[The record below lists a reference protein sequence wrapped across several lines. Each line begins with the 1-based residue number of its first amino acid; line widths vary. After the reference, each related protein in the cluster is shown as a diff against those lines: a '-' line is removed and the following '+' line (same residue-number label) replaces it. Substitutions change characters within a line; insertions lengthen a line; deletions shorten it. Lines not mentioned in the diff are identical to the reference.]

1 MAKHTHQHHWPVRL
15 LGSAALLATAAAV
28 IGILSPGGL
37 GRPGPTEVTRG
48 ASVSAYRSL
57 TGAVGDAPEWLGHLL
72 ELSSEATLIVL
83 GLLLL
88 GVCWTAVRRRD
99 AGAVA
104 GAALIGVG
112 TVVAYAVSE
121 ALKLVV
127 DEERPCRA
135 LDGARAVAACP
146 EPGDWS
152 FPSNHATLAAA
163 LAVGLAVRRP
173 RLASVTLPLAVA
185 AALLRVLVGVHYPHD
200 VIAGALLG
208 GAVVTAVL
216 LVLVRPAG
224 LLASALLGRWW
235 GQHPGLVGDDGG
247 RGPVVDAEAGQDRA
261 DVRLDR
267 AFDQVQPPGDLPVG
281 QPAAEVRQHF
291 ALLGVSPATCS
302 RAAARRPAR
311 APAPVDARCATTRAA
326 TFGER

>member
-1 MAKHTHQHHWPVRL
+1 MAKHTHQHHWPARLFGAVAL
-15 LGSAALLATAAAV
+15 LGAAAA
-28 IGILSPGGL
+28 GLGALSPGGL
-37 GRPGPTEVTRG
+37 GRPGPVEVTGG

-57 TGAVGDAPEWLGHLL
+57 TEAVHDAPGWLGHLL
-72 ELSSEATLIVL
+72 ELGSEATLVVL

-88 GVCWTAVRRRD
+88 GVCWSALRRRD

-104 GAALIGVG
+104 GVALIGSG

-135 LDGARAVAACP
+135 VDGAEAVAACP

-163 LAVGLAVRRP
+163 LAVGPAVRRP
-173 RLASVTLPLAVA
+173 RLAAVTLPVAVA

-200 VIAGALLG
+200 VAAGALLG
-208 GAVVTAVL
+208 GAVAASAL
-216 LVLVRPAG
+216 LVLGRPAG
-224 LLASALLGRWW
+224 LLVSALLGRWW
-235 GQHPGLVGDDGG
+235 GQEAGFVGDDGG
-247 RGPVVDAEAGQDRA
+247 RGPVADAEAGQDGA

-281 QPAAEVRQHF
+281 QSAAEVRQHV
-291 ALLGVSPATCS
+291 ALPGRQFGDPLPGGVPPAGPFPGS
-302 RAAARRPAR
+302 GGREVRDHPGGDLR
-311 APAPVDARCATTRAA
+311 
-326 TFGER
+326 

>member
-1 MAKHTHQHHWPVRL
+1 MAKHTHQHHWPARL
-15 LGSAALLATAAAV
+15 FGSAALLASAAAV
-28 IGILSPGGL
+28 IGALSPGGL
-37 GRPGPTEVTRG
+37 GQPGPREVTQG
-48 ASVSAYRSL
+48 TSVSLYRSVS
-57 TGAVGDAPEWLGHLL
+57 GAAGDGPEWLGHLL

-104 GAALIGVG
+104 GAVLIGAG

-135 LDGARAVAACP
+135 VDGARAVAACP

-173 RLASVTLPLAVA
+173 RLAAVTLPLAVA

-200 VIAGALLG
+200 VIAGAVLG
-208 GAVVTAVL
+208 GAVVTAAIVVL
-216 LVLVRPAG
+216 LHPAG
-224 LLASALLGRWW
+224 LLASALLGRWRWW
-235 GQHPGLVGDDGG
+235 GQDPGLVGDDGR
-247 RGPVVDAEAGQDRA
+247 RGPVVDAEAGQDGA

-267 AFDQVQPPGDLPVG
+267 SLDQVQPPGDLPVG
-281 QPAAEVRQHF
+281 QPSAKVRQHF
-291 ALLGVSPATCS
+291 ALPGRQPGDPVPGGVPPAGQGPGPGG
-302 RAAARRPAR
+302 REVRHHAGGDLR
-311 APAPVDARCATTRAA
+311 
-326 TFGER
+326 

>member
-15 LGSAALLATAAAV
+15 FGSAALLATAAAV
-28 IGILSPGGL
+28 IGMLSPGGL

-57 TGAVGDAPEWLGHLL
+57 TGAVEDAPEWLGHLL
-72 ELSSEATLIVL
+72 ELFSEATLIVL

-104 GAALIGVG
+104 GAVLIGAG

-173 RLASVTLPLAVA
+173 RLAAVTLPLAVA

-235 GQHPGLVGDDGG
+235 GQDPGLVGDDGG
-247 RGPVVDAEAGQDRA
+247 RGPVVDAEAGQNRA
-261 DVRLDR
+261 DVRLHR

-281 QPAAEVRQHF
+281 QPAAEVRQHV
-291 ALLGVSPATCS
+291 ALPGRQPGDPLPGGGPSAGQGPGPGGREVRHHTGGDL
-302 RAAARRPAR
+302 R
-311 APAPVDARCATTRAA
+311 
-326 TFGER
+326 

>member
-1 MAKHTHQHHWPVRL
+1 M
-15 LGSAALLATAAAV
+15 G
-28 IGILSPGGL
+28 
-37 GRPGPTEVTRG
+37 G
-48 ASVSAYRSL
+48 AS
-57 TGAVGDAPEWLGHLL
+57 
-72 ELSSEATLIVL
+72 
-83 GLLLL
+83 
-88 GVCWTAVRRRD
+88 
-99 AGAVA
+99 AGAVVGGHTDRPRPA
-104 GAALIGVG
+104 AARGLLDRPAPEGSGRGGGAVLIGAG

-121 ALKLVV
+121 ALKLAV

-135 LDGARAVAACP
+135 LDGAEAVAACP

-173 RLASVTLPLAVA
+173 RLAAVTLPVAVA

-208 GAVVTAVL
+208 GAVVASVL

-235 GQHPGLVGDDGG
+235 GRNAGLVGDDGG
-247 RGPVVDAEAGQDRA
+247 RGPVVDAEAGQDGA

-267 AFDQVQPPGDLPVG
+267 AFDQVQPAGDLPVG
-281 QPAAEVRQHF
+281 QSAAEVRQHVAF
-291 ALLGVSPATCS
+291 PGRQPGDRS
-302 RAAARRPAR
+302 RAASRRSAR

>member
-1 MAKHTHQHHWPVRL
+1 MAQHTRQHHWPTRL
-15 LGSAALLATAAAV
+15 FGSFALTATAAAV
-28 IGILSPGGL
+28 ITMLSPGGL
-37 GRPGPTEVTRG
+37 GRPGPTEVTVG
-48 ASVSAYRSL
+48 TSVSAYRSL
-57 TGAVGDAPEWLGHLL
+57 TEAAGDAPGWVGHLL

-88 GVCWTAVRRRD
+88 GVCWTALRRRD
-99 AGAVA
+99 PDTVA
-104 GAALIGVG
+104 GTVLIGVG

-135 LDGARAVAACP
+135 LDGAEAVAACP
-146 EPGDWS
+146 QPGDWS

-173 RLASVTLPLAVA
+173 RLAAVTVPLAVA

-200 VIAGALLG
+200 VLAGALLG
-208 GAVVTAVL
+208 GAVVASVL

-235 GQHPGLVGDDGG
+235 GQDPGLVGDDGG
-247 RGPVVDAEAGQDRA
+247 RGPVVDAEAGQDGA

-281 QPAAEVRQHF
+281 ESAAEVRQHF
-291 ALLGVSPATCS
+291 ALPGRQPGDPLPGGVP
-302 RAAARRPAR
+302 P
-311 APAPVDARCATTRAA
+311 
-326 TFGER
+326 FGQGSGPGGREVRDHPGGDLR

>member
-15 LGSAALLATAAAV
+15 FGSAALLATAAAV
-28 IGILSPGGL
+28 IGMLSPGGL
-37 GRPGPTEVTRG
+37 GRPGPTEVTQG

-57 TGAVGDAPEWLGHLL
+57 TEAVGDGPGWLGHLL

-104 GAALIGVG
+104 GAVLIGAG

-173 RLASVTLPLAVA
+173 RLAAVTLPLAVA

-208 GAVVTAVL
+208 GAVVTALL
-216 LVLVRPAG
+216 LVLVRPVG
-224 LLASALLGRWW
+224 LLASALLGRWRWW
-235 GQHPGLVGDDGG
+235 GQDPGLVGDDGG
-247 RGPVVDAEAGQDRA
+247 RGPVVDAEAGQNRA
-261 DVRLDR
+261 DVCLDR

-281 QPAAEVRQHF
+281 QPAAEVRQHI
-291 ALLGVSPATCS
+291 ALPGRQPGDPFPGRGPSAGQGPGPGGREVRHHPGGDL
-302 RAAARRPAR
+302 R
-311 APAPVDARCATTRAA
+311 
-326 TFGER
+326 